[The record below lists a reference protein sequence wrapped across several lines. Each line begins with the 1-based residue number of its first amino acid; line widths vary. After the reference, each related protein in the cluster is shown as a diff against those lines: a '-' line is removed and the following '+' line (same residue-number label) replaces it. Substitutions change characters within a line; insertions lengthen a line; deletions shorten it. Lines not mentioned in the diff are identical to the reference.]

1 MPLSRDLMLL
11 EVLTSP
17 EAQRRGALGVARVAA
32 ITGLDQSVVS
42 RALRSLEAEG
52 VVVRDA
58 VSKGYS
64 LGWRLPM
71 LVAPTAVSAVM
82 RLADG
87 VMRELATIYPD
98 GIQSVVF
105 LRNNRVFLPY
115 NLSGGR
121 VFSDEPW
128 SGKGH
133 PAFCTAPGRAL
144 LSDRTPTELRR
155 MYPSGLPLDEGP
167 HSSVRSVDD
176 LVKVVQKARADGY
189 AATDG
194 QYQPGVIGAAAP
206 LRDRAGTI
214 VAALN
219 VTFNH
224 LPGNQPERQ
233 IELDAAGRTI
243 AMRVNAASKR
253 LGWIP
258 FPIA

>member
-1 MPLSRDLMLL
+1 MPLNRDLMLL

-17 EAQRRGALGVARVAA
+17 EAQRRGSLGVARVAA

-42 RALRSLEAEG
+42 RALRALEAEG

-87 VMRELATIYPD
+87 VMRELATTFPD

-121 VFSDEPW
+121 VFPDEPW
-128 SGKGH
+128 SGKGR

-155 MYPSGLPLDEGP
+155 MYPDGLPLEEAP
-167 HSSVRSVDD
+167 HCTVRTVDD
-176 LVKVVQKARADGY
+176 LVKVVQRARADGY

-194 QYQPGVIGAAAP
+194 QYQPGVVGAAAP
-206 LRDRAGTI
+206 LRDQAGTI

-219 VTFNH
+219 VTFTH
-224 LPGNQPERQ
+224 LPTTQPERQ
-233 IELDAAGRTI
+233 TELEAAGRTI
-243 AMRVNAASKR
+243 ARTVNSASKR